1 VQRKVK
7 VGSPGDAAEHEA
19 NRVAEQV
26 ASGPSSA
33 KPTISRLE
41 TMQRKSS
48 ETSDAEH
55 VAQRAEE
62 DHAPAPV
69 QRAEASST
77 TEPTT
82 RKKEED
88 HAPAPVQRV
97 ESGSTTEPTTRK
109 KEEEHAPAPVQRA
122 EASVTTEP
130 TARKKEEDH
139 ASAPLQR
146 AEASSTTEPTAR
158 KKEEDHAPAP
168 VQRVESGSTTEPTTR
183 KKGEDHAPAPVQRAE
198 ASITTVPT
206 ARKKEE
212 ETHASLQ
219 RAEAHE
225 AKSDA
230 TAQRCCCAERGGQ
243 NEQQQPAERP
253 SGTASVYCKLHDG
266 TPSPSENELNHS
278 VRRKEAV
285 GKPAGDLDAAATR
298 AVATKDAGA
307 PLRLHVLQKLESRMG
322 ADLSGVRVHEGSAAQ
337 ESAAALQARAFTHKG
352 DIWLGKGESQENTNL
367 MAHEATHVVQQG
379 AAVSRSSIHSSGPL
393 ADGPKHPDEEQ
404 ATGVPTV
411 RRSVWDKVTGAVGAA
426 WDATGGKVVDAAGNA
441 IAAGADL
448 FWQLVK
454 SVAPAWIVD
463 LIQAIRSKGILGY
476 LKDKLSGAFK
486 GVFGGLSNN
495 SGFIPG
501 LIATFSNLVG
511 TAHEIIGALGRG
523 DCKPLFDAVSRLGD
537 VLSKMAGDA
546 WDKIKEFFAP
556 VGAFFS
562 DLWNKFG
569 APAVDFLTQYA
580 ADLWAEIK
588 GIGQKLW
595 DGTQPVRDA
604 AAAAWKWVKDQLG
617 IGEGP
622 DGQNGLL
629 QWVQGKLS
637 DAWDWIKQQLQ
648 PVIGPMKAFY
658 EKVKAILP
666 LEDILNLRE
675 KVHEWLQHA
684 AQMATSMRGA
694 KGVTQNQE
702 ALRGQILPAVK
713 AAIVGLRGKI
723 VSAGSWV
730 SAQIGGLAQT
740 VTGLFASLRSNS
752 ILGALS
758 GAIQWVQDK
767 VASLATWVQS
777 GVVGLFST
785 IGSGVAKL
793 ADFVEPVLNGLNKV
807 VSVVANVVKELPGL
821 VLGPIWKAIPAC
833 IRDPIKDFIIE
844 NILSQIP
851 VISTFLKVPEIWG
864 KIKQLVMGLLRDV
877 FVHGDLAGA
886 ALRVFRFV
894 LEAAGVN
901 YDLMLSVLAKAAS
914 SLDEIIMHPVKFL
927 GNLAGAVGQG
937 LKRFVVDLP
946 VHLATGLVNW
956 LVTPLKDLGVEP
968 IKDLS
973 LTSILTLVMSVLGI
987 TEAKL
992 RAKVEKA
999 VGPKATKV
1007 LEGAWKWIKA
1017 LLTKGLGGIWDEIK
1031 DQLSN
1036 LYSMVI
1042 GGISKWITTE
1052 IVEAGVAK
1060 LVKLCNPVGAIIEA
1074 IQTIYK
1080 TLTFLVQKANEI
1092 LALVD
1097 SVLNSIQKIVAGDIG
1112 SAAAWIENSLA
1123 RAVPM
1128 VIAFLAKWLGFSD
1141 PGPKVR
1147 EIVVGIQAKVE
1158 GALDWLVEKAIAIG
1172 KKVMDALGL
1181 GKKPDE
1187 RTDEEKLADL
1197 DRAMVDAGALAD
1209 QPDADAETVTAG
1221 LPAIKSKYRL
1231 NMLELDP
1238 ESGDKYEIVGGFS
1251 PTKKKEV
1258 ELAPGAVKTD
1268 VKWGATSSTLGGTSM
1283 VAHPLTPKHGD
1294 GSAPSASP
1302 GVWEDVKPD
1311 SLKREGVGLYVRGHL
1326 LNQQLGGPGT
1336 EENLTPITYSAN
1348 SDHLHSVEKVL
1359 KGMVNISKK
1368 KQQLVHYEVAVA
1380 PASRAAAPAKVIPQ
1394 ERQLTRG
1401 LSWSWFP
1408 LKATGDAKSPKLEKL
1423 PGGDSGFVDNVGKT
1437 WPHV

>member
-1 VQRKVK
+1 MQRKVT

-26 ASGPSSA
+26 ASGPSNA
-33 KPTISRLE
+33 KPVISRLE

-48 ETSDAEH
+48 ETMSDSE
-55 VAQRAEE
+55 RATRKTEE
-62 DHAPAPV
+62 DHAPAQA
-69 QRAEASST
+69 QRAEAGGG
-77 TEPTT
+77 TEL
-82 RKKEED
+82 E
-88 HAPAPVQRV
+88 
-97 ESGSTTEPTTRK
+97 
-109 KEEEHAPAPVQRA
+109 
-122 EASVTTEP
+122 
-130 TARKKEEDH
+130 ARKKED
-139 ASAPLQR
+139 
-146 AEASSTTEPTAR
+146 
-158 KKEEDHAPAP
+158 
-168 VQRVESGSTTEPTTR
+168 
-183 KKGEDHAPAPVQRAE
+183 
-198 ASITTVPT
+198 
-206 ARKKEE
+206 
-212 ETHASLQ
+212 ETHASAQ
-219 RAEAHE
+219 RAQAP
-225 AKSDA
+225 APISDT
-230 TAQRCCCAERGGQ
+230 TAQRSCCCDRDGQ
-243 NEQQQPAERP
+243 SEQQAPAERP
-253 SGTASVYCKLHDG
+253 SGTASIYCKLHDQ

-278 VRRKEAV
+278 VRRKAEAT
-285 GKPAGDLDAAATR
+285 GKPAGDLDAAATH
-298 AVATKDAGA
+298 AVSAKDAGA
-307 PLRLHVLQKLESRMG
+307 PLRPHVLQRLESRMG
-322 ADLSGVRVHEGSAAQ
+322 VDLSGVRVHEGPAAQ
-337 ESAAALQARAFTHKG
+337 ESATALQARAFTHRG

-379 AAVSRSSIHSSGPL
+379 AAVSRSPIHSIRRL
-393 ADGPKHPDEEQ
+393 ADGPKRPEEEQ

-411 RRSVWDKVTGAVGAA
+411 RRSILDRVTGAVGAV
-426 WDATGGKVVDAAGNA
+426 WDATAGKVIDAAGNA
-441 IAAGADL
+441 IAMGADF
-448 FWQLVK
+448 FWQLLK
-454 SVAPAWIVD
+454 SVAPSWIVD
-463 LIQAIRSKGILGY
+463 LIQAIRQKGILGY

-486 GVFGGLSNN
+486 SVFGGLSND
-495 SGFIPG
+495 SGFIPV
-501 LIATFSNLVG
+501 LIATFNNLVAS
-511 TAHEIIGALGRG
+511 AHEIIGALGRG
-523 DCKPLFDAVSRLGD
+523 DCKPLFAAITRLGD
-537 VLSKMAGDA
+537 VLGKMAGEA
-546 WDKIKEFFAP
+546 WDKIKAFFAP
-556 VGAFFS
+556 VGEFFS
-562 DLWNKFG
+562 NLWNKFG

-580 ADLWAEIK
+580 AELWAEIK

-604 AAAAWKWVKDQLG
+604 LAAAWKWVKDQLG

-622 DGQNGLL
+622 EGQNGLL

-666 LEDILNLRE
+666 LDDILHLRE
-675 KVHEWLQHA
+675 KVHEWLQHT
-684 AQMATSMRGA
+684 AQMATSMQGA

-730 SAQIGGLAQT
+730 SAQIGGVAQT

-752 ILGALS
+752 ILSAFS

-767 VASLATWVQS
+767 VASLANWVQS

-793 ADFVEPVLNGLNKV
+793 ADFVEPVLNALKKV

-864 KIKQLVMGLLRDV
+864 KIQQLVMGLLSDV

-894 LEAAGVN
+894 VEAAGIS
-901 YDLMLSVLAKAAS
+901 YDLLLSVIAKAAS

-927 GNLAGAVGQG
+927 GNLAGAVGAG

-946 VHLATGLVNW
+946 IHLATGLVNW

-973 LTSILTLVMSVLGI
+973 LTSILTLVLSVLGI

-999 VGPKATKV
+999 VGPKAMKV

-1017 LLTKGLGGIWDEIK
+1017 LLSKGLGGIWEEIQS
-1031 DQLSN
+1031 QLSG
-1036 LYSMVI
+1036 LYGMVI
-1042 GGISKWITTE
+1042 GAISKWITTE

-1080 TLTFLVQKANEI
+1080 ALSFFVQKANEI

-1097 SVLNSIQKIVAGDIG
+1097 SVLSSIQKIVAGDIG
-1112 SAAAWIENSLA
+1112 SAAAFIENSLA

-1141 PGPKVR
+1141 PGPKVH

-1158 GALDWLVEKAIAIG
+1158 GALDWLVDKAIAIG

-1187 RTDEEKLADL
+1187 EDPDKAAKVEAGKAALLQQEKAYLRDGHITRSNAEHVAANVQHEYPVFKSIKVIDGGKTWNY
-1197 DRAMVDAGALAD
+1197 AYVAS
-1209 QPDADAETVTAG
+1209 PEETVTGEPKDPAEPDVAVGDTIVLIGKEEGRDKVWPVKVTAVDPGNSISYAG
-1221 LPAIKSKYRL
+1221 PGGK
-1231 NMLELDP
+1231 
-1238 ESGDKYEIVGGFS
+1238 GFS
-1251 PTKKKEV
+1251 YNKGMLSFESFKKTWRTVESDADLQIQQHHKIPWTNQDHWNHPLRVLSGVDLQNDRRNFMPLGGHAGRHSPSYHASIKGMMNDAYRNLSIKDQATADKAMGEVMAQIEKDIASGSLRPYDDKEV
-1258 ELAPGAVKTD
+1258 
-1268 VKWGATSSTLGGTSM
+1268 W
-1283 VAHPLTPKHGD
+1283 
-1294 GSAPSASP
+1294 
-1302 GVWEDVKPD
+1302 
-1311 SLKREGVGLYVRGHL
+1311 
-1326 LNQQLGGPGT
+1326 
-1336 EENLTPITYSAN
+1336 
-1348 SDHLHSVEKVL
+1348 
-1359 KGMVNISKK
+1359 
-1368 KQQLVHYEVAVA
+1368 
-1380 PASRAAAPAKVIPQ
+1380 IP
-1394 ERQLTRG
+1394 
-1401 LSWSWFP
+1401 
-1408 LKATGDAKSPKLEKL
+1408 
-1423 PGGDSGFVDNVGKT
+1423 
-1437 WPHV
+1437 